1 MRSAKALAFSSVGWN
16 TTLRSRTFTT
26 PGAPAMTFT
35 SPNAFSTSSLGTL
48 PSASARSAA
57 ASNAHD
63 GP

>member
-26 PGAPAMTFT
+26 PGAPFT
-35 SPNAFSTSSLGTL
+35 TLTL
-48 PSASARSAA
+48 PKALWISSRGVAPSTARSPE
-57 ASNAHD
+57 ASNVHD